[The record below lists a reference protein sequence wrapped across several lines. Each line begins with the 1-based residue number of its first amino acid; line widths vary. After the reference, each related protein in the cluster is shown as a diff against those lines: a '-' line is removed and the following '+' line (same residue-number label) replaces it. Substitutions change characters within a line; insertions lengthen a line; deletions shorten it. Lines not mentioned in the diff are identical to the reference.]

1 MQRSIKDLF
10 DMEEKFYLVILHF
23 GSEKSKV
30 VLRLSS
36 LDSFLARGYVVEF
49 IQPIRVLKSI

>member
-1 MQRSIKDLF
+1 
-10 DMEEKFYLVILHF
+10 MEEKFYLVILHF

-49 IQPIRVLKSI
+49 IQPISVLKSI

>member
-1 MQRSIKDLF
+1 
-10 DMEEKFYLVILHF
+10 MEEKFYLVILHF
-23 GSEKSKV
+23 GNEKSNV

-36 LDSFLARGYVVEF
+36 LDSFLERGYVVEF

>member
-1 MQRSIKDLF
+1 
-10 DMEEKFYLVILHF
+10 MEEKFYLVILHF